1 MGDRGRLDGG
11 VPCRVRSN
19 DLTMCDEGEQAMA
32 EHPAKIGKYD
42 IEGIIGE
49 GGMGVVYRG
58 RDPLID
64 RVVAIKTIRTDE
76 EDDREE
82 LLQRLRMEARSA
94 GKLQHP
100 NIVIIHDFGE
110 QDELAY
116 LVMEYVEGHN
126 LARIIKKGRHLPFDT
141 KVDVVI
147 QLSKGL
153 DYAHG
158 LGVTHRDIKP
168 GNIAITAKGTAKI
181 LDFGLARIDSTR
193 LTKTGFTSG
202 TVAYMSPE
210 RMRGESGTSDDIF
223 ALGAVAYEVFTY
235 KRAFPGT
242 SYSEIVTK
250 VLSSEYPLPPSSV
263 ATLPPEL
270 DPIILR
276 ALTRDPKDRYQSAG
290 DFARELESFRHSLAY
305 QTWVARGV
313 ERDVLEILHDD
324 TPISSTANPYSA
336 GAMTPTG
343 AAAVDPATGK
353 AQVQE
358 EPKTEMNPRVA
369 GEQEPKTEISPRISG
384 EQEPKTEISPRIS
397 GEQEPKTEISPR
409 MSGER
414 EPRTEMTPRL
424 ADDRPPASGAPID
437 RTVVARPLAGD
448 DPEAAAPTVVDQP
461 AYRPEAGGTAVTP
474 AYTPEGER
482 AAGESGPVRTVVA
495 RALNRLRGRRPD
507 DAEPTVAEPRTGGLD
522 RTAPYA
528 PGEAPAAARPGAA
541 SAPAPPVAEKEAA
554 PLVTKGIEV
563 WLPAGI
569 LLACVLA
576 AAGTAQFG
584 GLGAYLGFYAAGIL
598 AWIWLLRR
606 SDLVPFKTVLAIG
619 FVLRAG
625 LLFIPPIIA
634 VDAWRGLWD
643 GQMAANG
650 FNPYAMSPVS
660 DEVAMA
666 RPEWF
671 HLISDSTAASTY
683 PPWALLM
690 FMIVSWLGGTLF
702 LWKLIL
708 LAIDMFT
715 LKLLSR
721 YKSGHGMLLYA
732 TCPLVALE
740 GIWNGRI
747 EIVVLAFL
755 IAASWALRQQE
766 SEIRGGLLAGLGIGT
781 SVFALPALPALW
793 GTADRILRTI
803 LFTFLAAAAPFLLFK
818 TEGRIAER
826 LREFMF
832 DPALSGIGLTWLTEK
847 IADARLAESI
857 AENAETVTWAPL
869 ANAMHS
875 FTAENMA
882 TALVAALILLLLAYV
897 TKKST
902 GPDAAVANCLG
913 VFFLLT
919 ALFSPAGWLLLV
931 PFAIIARQS
940 LWLLYALVTPA
951 AYLLPEGEGGW
962 MILLTLYL
970 LPPVIW
976 LLFRGDDK
984 QVHLFDTAGKIVEED
999 KVEFASWTPSRK
1011 SS

>member
-1 MGDRGRLDGG
+1 M
-11 VPCRVRSN
+11 SA
-19 DLTMCDEGEQAMA
+19 EEEHQAMA
-32 EHPAKIGKYD
+32 QHPAKIGKYE

-49 GGMGVVYRG
+49 GGMGVVYKG

-76 EDDREE
+76 ESEREE

-126 LARIIKKGRHLPFDT
+126 LARVIKKGRHLPFDT

-210 RMRGESGTSDDIF
+210 RMRGESGTSDDVF
-223 ALGAVAYEVFTY
+223 ALGAVAYEIFTY

-242 SYSEIVTK
+242 TYSEIVTK

-263 ATLPPEL
+263 AKLPPEL
-270 DPIILR
+270 DPILLR
-276 ALTRDPKDRYQSAG
+276 ALARDPKQRYHSAG
-290 DFARELESFRHSLAY
+290 DLARELESFRGSLAY
-305 QTWVARGV
+305 QTWTARGE
-313 ERDVLEILHDD
+313 ERDALEILQED

-336 GAMTPTG
+336 GAMTPPAG
-343 AAAVDPATGK
+343 AAGEGPATRK
-353 AQVQE
+353 APVEEPEPNTELSPRAAGAQEE
-358 EPKTEMNPRVA
+358 EPKTEVNPRLPGSQQDAA
-369 GEQEPKTEISPRISG
+369 GAQS
-384 EQEPKTEISPRIS
+384 
-397 GEQEPKTEISPR
+397 
-409 MSGER
+409 
-414 EPRTEMTPRL
+414 
-424 ADDRPPASGAPID
+424 APVD
-437 RTVVARPLAGD
+437 RTAVARPELAGD
-448 DPEAAAPTVVDQP
+448 PEAEQPTVIDQP
-461 AYRPEAGGTAVTP
+461 VYRPEGGETVVTP
-474 AYTPEGER
+474 AYASEPAEGADP
-482 AAGESGPVRTVVA
+482 AAPKEESGPIRTVVA
-495 RALNRLRGRRPD
+495 RAINRLRGRD
-507 DAEPTVAEPRTGGLD
+507 TQESEPTVVEQRPAE

-528 PGEAPAAARPGAA
+528 RGEAPGRRPY
-541 SAPAPPVAEKEAA
+541 APSPPATPEEEKEAQSV
-554 PLVTKGIEV
+554 VTKGFEV
-563 WLPAGI
+563 WLPAII

-606 SDLVPFKTVLAIG
+606 SDLVPLRTVIAIG

-643 GQMAANG
+643 GQVAANG
-650 FNPYAMSPVS
+650 FNPYALAPVS

-666 RPEWF
+666 RPAWF
-671 HLISDSTAASTY
+671 HLISDSTEASTY
-683 PPWALLM
+683 PPWALMM
-690 FMIVSWLGGTLF
+690 FMVVSWLGGALF

-708 LAIDMFT
+708 LAVDLFII
-715 LKLLSR
+715 KLLAR

-732 TCPLVALE
+732 TCPLIVLE

-747 EIVVLAFL
+747 EIVVLAL
-755 IAASWALRQQE
+755 LVAASWALRQQE
-766 SEIRGGLLAGLGIGT
+766 SEIKGGLLAGLGIGT

-803 LFTFLAAAAPFLLFK
+803 VFTFLAAAAPFLLFK

-832 DPALSGIGLTWLTEK
+832 EPALSGLGLRWLTER

-857 AENAETVTWAPL
+857 AANAEAVTWAPV
-869 ANAMHS
+869 ANAMRS

-882 TALVAALILLLLAYV
+882 TASVAALILLLLVFV
-897 TKKST
+897 TKRST

-999 KVEFASWTPSRK
+999 RVEFASWTPSRK
-1011 SS
+1011 SP

>member
-1 MGDRGRLDGG
+1 M
-11 VPCRVRSN
+11 SA
-19 DLTMCDEGEQAMA
+19 EEEHQAMA
-32 EHPAKIGKYD
+32 NHPAKIGKYD

-49 GGMGVVYRG
+49 GGMGVVYKG

-64 RVVAIKTIRTDE
+64 RVVAIKTIRTDDE
-76 EDDREE
+76 SEREE

-100 NIVIIHDFGE
+100 NVVIIHDFGE

-126 LARIIKKGRHLPFDT
+126 LARVIKKGRHLPFDT

-223 ALGAVAYEVFTY
+223 ALGAVAYEIFTY

-242 SYSEIVTK
+242 TYSEIVTK

-263 ATLPPEL
+263 AKLPPEL

-276 ALTRDPKDRYQSAG
+276 ALTRDPKQRYQSAG
-290 DFARELESFRHSLAY
+290 DLARELESFRGSLAY
-305 QTWVARGV
+305 QTWTARGE
-313 ERDVLEILHDD
+313 ERDAADILHDD

-336 GAMTPTG
+336 GAMTPPAG
-343 AAAVDPATGK
+343 AAGGDPATRQ
-353 AQVQE
+353 APME
-358 EPKTEMNPRVA
+358 EPKTELSPRVA
-369 GEQEPKTEISPRISG
+369 GVPKDEPKTEIN
-384 EQEPKTEISPRIS
+384 
-397 GEQEPKTEISPR
+397 
-409 MSGER
+409 
-414 EPRTEMTPRL
+414 PRL
-424 ADDRPPASGAPID
+424 PGPQQTAAETEVPPID
-437 RTVVARPLAGD
+437 RTAVARPGLAGD
-448 DPEAAAPTVVDQP
+448 PEAEQPTVIDQP
-461 AYRPEAGGTAVTP
+461 AYRPPDGETVVTTAYESEP
-474 AYTPEGER
+474 AEGPDPAPLHSASVKE
-482 AAGESGPVRTVVA
+482 ESGPIRTVVA
-495 RALNRLRGRRPD
+495 RALNRLRGRDPQES
-507 DAEPTVAEPRTGGLD
+507 EPTVMDQAPLERTI
-522 RTAPYA
+522 PYA
-528 PGEAPAAARPGAA
+528 RGEAPAPRPY
-541 SAPAPPVAEKEAA
+541 APSPPAIPSEEAEAA
-554 PLVTKGIEV
+554 AVVTKGMEV
-563 WLPAGI
+563 WLPAI
-569 LLACVLA
+569 IMLACVLA
-576 AAGTAQFG
+576 AAGTAQVG
-584 GLGAYLGFYAAGIL
+584 GLGAYLGFYAAAVL

-606 SDLVPFKTVLAIG
+606 ADFVPLRTVVAIG

-625 LLFIPPIIA
+625 LLLIPPIIA

-643 GQMAANG
+643 GRMAANG
-650 FNPYAMSPVS
+650 FNPYALAPVA

-671 HLISDSTAASTY
+671 HLISDSAAASTY
-683 PPWALLM
+683 PPWALMM
-690 FMIVSWLGGTLF
+690 FMVVSWLGGTLI

-708 LAIDMFT
+708 LAIDMLT
-715 LKLLSR
+715 IRLLSR
-721 YKSGHGMLLYA
+721 YRSGHVMLLYA
-732 TCPLVALE
+732 TCPLVVLE

-747 EIVVLAFL
+747 ELIVVALL
-755 IAASWALRQQE
+755 VAASWALRQQD
-766 SEIRGGLLAGLGIGT
+766 SEIKGGLLAGLGIGT

-832 DPALSGIGLTWLTEK
+832 DPALSGLGLRWLTER

-857 AENAETVTWAPL
+857 AANAEAVTWAPV
-869 ANAMHS
+869 ANAMRS

-882 TALVAALILLLLAYV
+882 TASVAALILLLLVFV
-897 TKKST
+897 TKRST

-931 PFAIIARQS
+931 PFAIVARQS

-984 QVHLFDTAGKIVEED
+984 EVHLFDTAGKVVEED
-999 KVEFASWTPSRK
+999 RVEFASWTPSRK

>member
-1 MGDRGRLDGG
+1 M
-11 VPCRVRSN
+11 SA
-19 DLTMCDEGEQAMA
+19 EEEQEAMV
-32 EHPAKIGKYD
+32 EYPPKIGKYD
-42 IEGIIGE
+42 IEGVIGE
-49 GGMGVVYRG
+49 GGMGVVYKG

-76 EDDREE
+76 ESEREE

-110 QDELAY
+110 QDDLAY
-116 LVMEYVEGHN
+116 LVMEYVEGQN
-126 LARIIKKGRHLPFDT
+126 LARVIKKGRHLPFHT

-223 ALGAVAYEVFTY
+223 ALGAVAYELFTY

-242 SYSEIVTK
+242 TYSEIVTK
-250 VLSSEYPLPPSSV
+250 VLSSEFPLAPSSV

-270 DPIILR
+270 DPILLR
-276 ALTRDPKDRYQSAG
+276 ALARDPRERYQNAG
-290 DFARELESFRHSLAY
+290 ELARELESFRGSLAY
-305 QTWVARGV
+305 QTWTARDE
-313 ERDVLEILHDD
+313 ERDALEILHDD

-343 AAAVDPATGK
+343 AAGEEPVTTK
-353 AQVQE
+353 APTE
-358 EPKTEMNPRVA
+358 ELEPKTEMRPGA
-369 GEQEPKTEISPRISG
+369 DGAHEEAPKTEVNPSLQGS
-384 EQEPKTEISPRIS
+384 
-397 GEQEPKTEISPR
+397 
-409 MSGER
+409 
-414 EPRTEMTPRL
+414 
-424 ADDRPPASGAPID
+424 
-437 RTVVARPLAGD
+437 
-448 DPEAAAPTVVDQP
+448 PEAAAGAQSAPLDRTAVARPGLAGDPEAEQPTVIDQP
-461 AYRPEAGGTAVTP
+461 AYRPEGGETVVTP
-474 AYTPEGER
+474 AYASEPAEGSDSVAPKE
-482 AAGESGPVRTVVA
+482 ESGPIRTVVA
-495 RALNRLRGRRPD
+495 RAINRLRGRDPLES
-507 DAEPTVAEPRTGGLD
+507 EPTVMEQRPAERT
-522 RTAPYA
+522 TPYA
-528 PGEAPAAARPGAA
+528 RGEAPAPRP
-541 SAPAPPVAEKEAA
+541 SAPSPPATPEEEKEAEA
-554 PLVTKGIEV
+554 VVTKGFEV
-563 WLPAGI
+563 WLPAII

-606 SDLVPFKTVLAIG
+606 SDLVPLRTVIAIG
-619 FVLRAG
+619 FLLRAG
-625 LLFIPPIIA
+625 LLLIPPIIA

-643 GQMAANG
+643 GRMAANG
-650 FNPYAMSPVS
+650 FNPYAMAPVS

-671 HLISDSTAASTY
+671 HLISDSAAASTY

-690 FMIVSWLGGTLF
+690 FMIVSWLGGTLL

-708 LAIDMFT
+708 LAVDMLT
-715 LKLLSR
+715 IKLLSR
-721 YKSGHGMLLYA
+721 YRSGHGMLLYA
-732 TCPLVALE
+732 TCPLVVLE

-747 EIVVLAFL
+747 ELIVLAL
-755 IAASWALRQQE
+755 LVAASWTLRQQE
-766 SEIRGGLLAGLGIGT
+766 SEIKGGLLAGLGIGT

-793 GTADRILRTI
+793 GTADRLLRTI

-832 DPALSGIGLTWLTEK
+832 EPALSGLGLTWLTER

-857 AENAETVTWAPL
+857 AENAETVAWAPL
-869 ANAMHS
+869 ANAMGS

-882 TALVAALILLLLAYV
+882 TASVAALILLLLVLV
-897 TKKST
+897 TKRST

-931 PFAIIARQS
+931 PFAIIARQP
-940 LWLLYALVTPA
+940 LWLLYALITPV
-951 AYLLPEGEGGW
+951 AYLLPEVGEGW

-984 QVHLFDTAGKIVEED
+984 EVHLFDTAGKIVEED
-999 KVEFASWTPSRK
+999 RVEFASWTPSRK